1 MLLLVE
7 GTILSIFLVDMLSL
21 ISVNSGS
28 PATVIN
34 PSYGP
39 SISNFMYVIIGIAG
53 VFVPFYIIIGKES
66 KSLTSSERLK

>member
-7 GTILSIFLVDMLSL
+7 GTIRSIFLVDMLSL

-28 PATVIN
+28 PAIVIN

-53 VFVPFYIIIGKES
+53 VFVPF
-66 KSLTSSERLK
+66 